1 MKAFMV
7 SFTKT
12 DGTLRQ
18 MIFARISDLPSS
30 FISSKLKGT
39 GKQKTISE
47 NRELVWDLEKNAFRV
62 INYNTMI
69 GGLVEF
75 EFDENKLV

>member
-1 MKAFMV
+1 MKAYMV
-7 SFTKT
+7 SFTKA

-18 MIFARISDLPSS
+18 MLFARISDLPSS
-30 FISSKLKGT
+30 FIADKLKGT

-47 NRELVWDLEKNAFRV
+47 NRELVWDLEKKSFRV

-69 GGLVEF
+69 GGLVEI
-75 EFDENKLV
+75 EFDKNKLV